1 MVLSSRNTD
10 LKPKDAVKLADII
23 IISVPIRH
31 TVQVIQELIE
41 YLPDDRLLMDFT
53 GIKTEA
59 TCALAG
65 YTRGEVV
72 ATHPMFGPWV
82 QGLQGQN
89 IAYDALNPWEKW
101 QKIYDLWQQDWANLI
116 PIESKKHDE
125 MVSIIQSTVHILNL
139 VLGHILKQRGINIED
154 LMKISTPNA
163 RMQLCILSRF
173 FKQEASLYTDMQVYN
188 PLYQQQILPE
198 IEAYFKNL
206 EGIIDEKNTTQF
218 ETEFESIKAY
228 LWSDFIENNFHITKQ
243 MDAFLKQTG

>member
-1 MVLSSRNTD
+1 
-10 LKPKDAVKLADII
+10 
-23 IISVPIRH
+23 
-31 TVQVIQELIE
+31 
-41 YLPDDRLLMDFT
+41 
-53 GIKTEA
+53 
-59 TCALAG
+59 
-65 YTRGEVV
+65 
-72 ATHPMFGPWV
+72 
-82 QGLQGQN
+82 
-89 IAYDALNPWEKW
+89 
-101 QKIYDLWQQDWANLI
+101 
-116 PIESKKHDE
+116 

-228 LWSDFIENNFHITKQ
+228 L
-243 MDAFLKQTG
+243 